1 MRWLLRGLLALVLVG
16 ALGAGW
22 VVWRFED
29 RPDLSRWAQ
38 RWGLPPAPD
47 DAPLTVTYLGV
58 ATLLFDDGETQL
70 MTDGWFTRV
79 GLWDLLTRKPVSPDT
94 EAIARGL
101 EEAGVTRLAAVFPV
115 HSHYD
120 HAQDSPEVARRT
132 GARLL
137 GSQTTAWIGR
147 GAGLPEEQI
156 VVVEPEVPLRFG
168 KFWVTFIPSRHVR
181 LPGGA
186 DLGDALDAPL
196 VPPVPATAYPQ
207 GVAWSILVEHPAG
220 SALVQGS
227 AGFVTG
233 ALDRYRADVVF
244 LGVGA
249 LDAQGREYT
258 ERYIREVVDAVGA
271 RRVVP
276 IHFEDLTQP
285 ARPPVAMGPL
295 FDDVE
300 ATFGRLRA
308 RAEADPEFSVGWM
321 PVGVPVAVFAGA
333 R

>member
-1 MRWLLRGLLALVLVG
+1 MRWFVRFAVGILLVVGLGVG
-16 ALGAGW
+16 WLF
-22 VVWRFED
+22 WRLED
-29 RPDLSRWAQ
+29 RPDLAPWKQ
-38 RWGLPPAPD
+38 RWGLPAAPD

-58 ATLLFDDGETQL
+58 ATLLFDDGETRL
-70 MTDGWFTRV
+70 MSDGWFTRV
-79 GLWDLLTRKPVSPDT
+79 GLWDLLRGEPVAPDSG
-94 EAIARGL
+94 AIARGL

-120 HAQDSPEVARRT
+120 HAQDAPEVARRT
-132 GARLL
+132 GAVLL
-137 GSQTTAWIGR
+137 GSETTAWIGR
-147 GAGLPEEQI
+147 GGGLPEEQI

-168 KFWVTFIPSRHVR
+168 KFWVTFIPGEHVP
-181 LPGGA
+181 LPGG
-186 DLGDALDAPL
+186 GFGRTLDAPL

-207 GVAWSILVEHPAG
+207 GVAWSILVEHPQG

-249 LDAQGREYT
+249 LDAQGPEYT
-258 ERYIREVVDAVGA
+258 QRYLREVVDAVGA

-276 IHFEDLTQP
+276 IHFEDLTKP
-285 ARPPVAMGPL
+285 ARPPVAMGPVL
-295 FDDVE
+295 DDLE
-300 ATFGRLRA
+300 ATFERLRA
-308 RAEADPEFSVGWM
+308 RAQADPELSVGWL
-321 PVGVPVAVFAGA
+321 PVGVPVAVFDGV